1 LKPPDPPPES
11 NLRLTDWFGAPV
23 PFNGTARYVCK
34 RGMQFEL
41 DPLQEFVEYTCQV
54 GFSAIDAT
62 ISFTKYRSN
71 YINDIPL
78 FLKYSFILNFK
89 NLRLK
94 EIRNSQDIKLI
105 VKS

>member
-41 DPLQEFVEYTCQV
+41 DPMQEFVEYTCQV
-54 GFSAIDAT
+54 KIGMNQI
-62 ISFTKYRSN
+62 
-71 YINDIPL
+71 L
-78 FLKYSFILNFK
+78 FFLNSK
-89 NLRLK
+89 N
-94 EIRNSQDIKLI
+94 
-105 VKS
+105 